1 MGFLIAV
8 FCMVIIRFSSCY
20 CTPFVLLLYEKRWNN
35 TYDCSTLYSVNVL
48 VFSDLLKVVRKDFEE
63 VLVQR
68 LRDVCKH
75 GSIDTVAS

>member
-8 FCMVIIRFSSCY
+8 FCMVIIRFLYCY

-48 VFSDLLKVVRKDFEE
+48 VFSDFLKVVRKDFEE